1 MFIRTVEKMIK
12 IPKLDE
18 IRKILARLSKREK
31 MALYAAVAVLSIT
44 VMDRGIFSPF
54 LSKMKS
60 LDSDIQKKEKEIK
73 NSLHVLG
80 LKNRITAEILQ
91 YASYIGGAQSEEEQV
106 TLLLKEIEVL
116 ASKSSVYLI
125 DMKPA
130 GAKNIGSCV
139 KYMVTVNIESAMD
152 KLIDFMYAVESSS
165 KLLTIQKY
173 QVSPKNQDSSVAK
186 CTMTIFKTVIQ

>member
-1 MFIRTVEKMIK
+1 MMK
-12 IPKLDE
+12 IPKLEE
-18 IRKILARLSKREK
+18 IRKIITRLSKREK
-31 MALYAAVAVLSIT
+31 MVLYAAIAVLSLT
-44 VMDRGIFSPF
+44 AMDRLMVSPF

-73 NSLHVLG
+73 NALHVLG

-91 YASYIGGAQSEEEQV
+91 YASYVGGTQSEEEQV

-116 ASKSSVYLI
+116 TSKSSVYLI

-139 KYMVTVNIESAMD
+139 KYMVTVNIEAAMD
-152 KLIDFMYAVESSS
+152 KLIDFMYIIESSS

-173 QVSPKNQDSSVAK
+173 QISPKTEGSNVAK